1 MNDLQLYFESNDKRL
16 IHKWT
21 HYFEIYD
28 RHFSRFRNT
37 NVCILEIGVYHGG
50 SLQMWRNYFG
60 PSAKI
65 IGVDIDPRCKEL
77 EEEGIE
83 IIIGDQEDREFLA
96 SLRSQ
101 LPPVDVLIDDGG
113 HTMAQ
118 QIITFEEL
126 FPLVKEDGVYLCE
139 DLHTSYW
146 QEYGGGFR
154 NPNSFIEYSKAFIDQ
169 INAWHSCD
177 PGSFRVT
184 NFTRSAYALHFYTS
198 VLVIDK
204 RSIPA
209 PVDRMT
215 GQPSFLDNDAERFIE
230 SVGAGRPQLR
240 AEIHKP
246 PESLHSMV
254 AELNAKYFEA
264 LDLQQKTQTH
274 ANNLAVALQQTQ
286 THANNL
292 EVALQQTQTHANNL
306 AAALQQTQPALEHSQ
321 AQLRQAETDLEHLKQ
336 ERDQQSDKLR
346 QAQKKLQQTQQELQ
360 QMQEELQNTRSH
372 AEHIQAELHHTQS
385 QLGQKQKRIQ
395 SLRKGLETREIEV
408 LRAQDRISAMETSK
422 FWQFRLNWFRFK
434 KALRLGAE
442 DISPF
447 KVTQNLPQLPQAR
460 TQPQEVKLVPVQP
473 AVAEAI
479 VAPVLTPY
487 ERWMQ
492 KHTPQAEELK
502 RMKQIASVLAYKPLI
517 SLVVPVYN
525 TPEEF
530 LREAIE
536 SVIAQIY
543 PHWELCLADDASP
556 DPHVKDV
563 LKEYA
568 EKDDRIKVVFRE
580 ENGHISRCSNSAL
593 ELATGEYIALLDHD
607 DTLAPEALFEVAF
620 LLNQHPE
627 ADMVY
632 SDEDKIDDKGKRRD
646 PYFKPDWCP
655 DTFLS
660 WMYTCHLGIYRR
672 SLISEIG
679 GFRAGFEGSQDYDL
693 VLRFTEKTDKIF
705 HIPKVLYHWRIHEQS
720 VASSGE
726 AKPYAFIAAQK
737 ALAEALQR
745 RGTSGEVEEIKG
757 FNGRYIVRYEVV
769 KPGLVSIIIPTRDLG
784 ATLNQCLESIFTKTT
799 YPNYEVILIDNG
811 STEPYTAKVINTW
824 LNQEPERFRCYALGI
839 PFNYSKLNN
848 FGVSKA
854 NGDYLLFLNN
864 DTEVITPDWLEVMVG
879 HAQRD
884 SIGAVGSLL
893 LYPDD
898 TVQHAGVI
906 IGMGG
911 MAGHLYV
918 RQPRS
923 ATGYCGQLLTVTNFS
938 AVTGACLMCRREV
951 FEAVKGFNETMPVAF
966 NDIDLCL
973 RIVQKGYRNLCTPQ
987 AVLYHHESKSRGY
1000 EDTPEKQARF
1010 SKEVRYMQQTWK
1022 EFCEHDPCYS
1032 PHLSLNHSD
1041 CRIRE

>member
-1 MNDLQLYFESNDKRL
+1 
-16 IHKWT
+16 
-21 HYFEIYD
+21 
-28 RHFSRFRNT
+28 
-37 NVCILEIGVYHGG
+37 
-50 SLQMWRNYFG
+50 
-60 PSAKI
+60 
-65 IGVDIDPRCKEL
+65 
-77 EEEGIE
+77 
-83 IIIGDQEDREFLA
+83 
-96 SLRSQ
+96 
-101 LPPVDVLIDDGG
+101 
-113 HTMAQ
+113 
-118 QIITFEEL
+118 
-126 FPLVKEDGVYLCE
+126 
-139 DLHTSYW
+139 
-146 QEYGGGFR
+146 
-154 NPNSFIEYSKAFIDQ
+154 
-169 INAWHSCD
+169 
-177 PGSFRVT
+177 
-184 NFTRSAYALHFYTS
+184 
-198 VLVIDK
+198 
-204 RSIPA
+204 
-209 PVDRMT
+209 
-215 GQPSFLDNDAERFIE
+215 
-230 SVGAGRPQLR
+230 
-240 AEIHKP
+240 
-246 PESLHSMV
+246 
-254 AELNAKYFEA
+254 
-264 LDLQQKTQTH
+264 
-274 ANNLAVALQQTQ
+274 
-286 THANNL
+286 
-292 EVALQQTQTHANNL
+292 
-306 AAALQQTQPALEHSQ
+306 
-321 AQLRQAETDLEHLKQ
+321 
-336 ERDQQSDKLR
+336 
-346 QAQKKLQQTQQELQ
+346 
-360 QMQEELQNTRSH
+360 
-372 AEHIQAELHHTQS
+372 
-385 QLGQKQKRIQ
+385 
-395 SLRKGLETREIEV
+395 
-408 LRAQDRISAMETSK
+408 
-422 FWQFRLNWFRFK
+422 
-434 KALRLGAE
+434 
-442 DISPF
+442 
-447 KVTQNLPQLPQAR
+447 
-460 TQPQEVKLVPVQP
+460 
-473 AVAEAI
+473 
-479 VAPVLTPY
+479 
-487 ERWMQ
+487 
-492 KHTPQAEELK
+492 
-502 RMKQIASVLAYKPLI
+502 
-517 SLVVPVYN
+517 
-525 TPEEF
+525 
-530 LREAIE
+530 
-536 SVIAQIY
+536 
-543 PHWELCLADDASP
+543 
-556 DPHVKDV
+556 
-563 LKEYA
+563 
-568 EKDDRIKVVFRE
+568 
-580 ENGHISRCSNSAL
+580 
-593 ELATGEYIALLDHD
+593 
-607 DTLAPEALFEVAF
+607 
-620 LLNQHPE
+620 
-627 ADMVY
+627 MVY

-951 FEAVKGFNETMPVAF
+951 FEAVEGFNETMPVAF

>member
-37 NVCILEIGVYHGG
+37 DVCILEIGVYHGG

-60 PSAKI
+60 PYAKI

-96 SLRSQ
+96 SLRSK
-101 LPPVDVLIDDGG
+101 LPPVDILIDDGG
-113 HTMAQ
+113 HTMRQ

-146 QEYGGGFR
+146 QEYGGGYR

-177 PGSFRVT
+177 PGSFRV
-184 NFTRSAYALHFYTS
+184 NDVTRSAYCLHFYTS

-204 RSIPA
+204 RSIAA

-215 GQPSFLDNDAERFIE
+215 GQFSFADFHAEQFIKAIE
-230 SVGAGRPQLR
+230 ADQPQLKC
-240 AEIHKP
+240 EIYKP
-246 PESLHSMV
+246 PESVHTMV
-254 AELNAKYFEA
+254 AELNARYAEA
-264 LDLQQKTQTH
+264 MDLQQKTQI
-274 ANNLAVALQQTQ
+274 
-286 THANNL
+286 HANNL
-292 EVALQQTQTHANNL
+292 EAALEQTRTHASNLETALEQTRIHAGNLEAALKQSQDGLEQTRTQLQQATAELKQL
-306 AAALQQTQPALEHSQ
+306 KKEKERELEQ
-321 AQLRQAETDLEHLKQ
+321 AQAEI
-336 ERDQQSDKLR
+336 
-346 QAQKKLQQTQQELQ
+346 
-360 QMQEELQNTRSH
+360 QNLRSH
-372 AEHIQAELHHTQS
+372 ADFLQVHLNHANQELK
-385 QLGQKQKRIQ
+385 QKQDKMR
-395 SLRKGLETREIEV
+395 SLRKVLETREAEV

-422 FWQFRLNWFRFK
+422 FWQFRLNWFRVK
-434 KALRLGAE
+434 QTVGLTAE
-442 DISPF
+442 DIAPF
-447 KVTQNLPQLPQAR
+447 KVTDNLPQLPQAR
-460 TQPQEVKLVPVQP
+460 TQPAENKPVVVQP
-473 AVAEAI
+473 AV
-479 VAPVLTPY
+479 VKPVLDPY

-492 KHTPQAEELK
+492 KHTPQAEDLK
-502 RMKQIASVLAYKPLI
+502 QMKQIAQMMAYKPLI
-517 SLVVPVYN
+517 SVIVPVYN
-525 TPEEF
+525 TPEAF
-530 LREAIE
+530 LRDAIE
-536 SVIAQIY
+536 SVLAQVY

-556 DPHVKDV
+556 DPHVREV
-563 LKEYA
+563 LEEYA
-568 EKDDRIKVVFRE
+568 GKDDRIKVVFRE

-607 DTLAPEALFEVAF
+607 DTLPPEALYEVAF

-632 SDEDKIDDKGKRRD
+632 SDEDKLDASGKRCH

-660 WMYTCHLGIYRR
+660 WMYTCHLGVYRR
-672 SLISEIG
+672 SVINEIS
-679 GFRAGFEGSQDYDL
+679 GFRVGYEGSQDYDL

-705 HIPKVLYHWRIHEQS
+705 HIPKILYHWRIHEQS
-720 VASSGE
+720 AASGIE
-726 AKPYAFIAAQK
+726 AKPYAYIAAEK
-737 ALAEALQR
+737 AIAEALER
-745 RGTSGEVEEIKG
+745 RGTPGRVEG
-757 FNGRYIVRYEVV
+757 VPNYGGCYIVSYDIVN
-769 KPGLVSIIIPTRDLG
+769 PGKVSIIIPTRDLG
-784 ATLNQCLESIFTKTT
+784 RLVNQCLDSIFTKTT

-811 STEPYTAKVINTW
+811 STEAYTEKVINDW
-824 LNQEPERFRCYALGI
+824 LNREPERFRCYSLPI

-854 NGDYLLFLNN
+854 SGDYLLFLNN
-864 DTEVITPDWLEVMVG
+864 DTEVLTPDWLEIMVG
-879 HAQRD
+879 HAQRK
-884 SIGAVGSLL
+884 SVGAVGSLL

-898 TVQHAGVI
+898 TIQHAGVT

-911 MAGHLYV
+911 VAGHLYV
-918 RQPRS
+918 RMPRTES
-923 ATGYCGQLLTVTNFS
+923 GYFGQLRTVTNYS
-938 AVTGACLMCRREV
+938 AVTGACLMCRRDV
-951 FEAVKGFNETMPVAF
+951 FEAVGGFNEAMPVAF

-973 RIVQKGYRNLCTPQ
+973 RIVQQGYHNLCTTQ
-987 AVLYHHESKSRGY
+987 AVLYHYESKSRGY
-1000 EDTPEKQARF
+1000 EDTPEKQLRF
-1010 SKEVRYMQQTWK
+1010 SKECEYMRKTWQ